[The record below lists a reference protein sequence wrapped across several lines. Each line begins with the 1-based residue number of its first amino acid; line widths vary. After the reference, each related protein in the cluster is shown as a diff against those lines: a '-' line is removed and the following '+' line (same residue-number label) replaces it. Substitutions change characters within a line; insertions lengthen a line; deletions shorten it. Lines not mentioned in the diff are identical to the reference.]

1 MNEIDLA
8 ELVRIRTK
16 GKSIFHIDDYSERS
30 YYTIYKNMAQI
41 MYNST
46 PMIGDNN
53 RNLVF
58 GYLESSSVNASA
70 FIYKNNDYIFIN
82 CGTIVKIHDTFNKL
96 LSNPRVFS
104 EVGKPK
110 YSDYRYHIDPVI
122 NNGENQTVFY
132 NGPSDETR
140 RDLAF
145 LMSYFAVLYVILH
158 EMGHHLN
165 GHLQLL
171 NENSV
176 ETLEM
181 TEEGEVLEK
190 ISILDYQTLEM
201 DADAFATSTSTVH
214 FHSLIEN
221 LDTFPFPA
229 LVPQLGKKNMYR
241 YWLFSILCLYRIL
254 GNDNINEINLY
265 DSKYF
270 PYRLRQALSSRIPI
284 SVLEHLGDKE
294 GAELY
299 ASLIDK
305 MFHYAEDMYNI
316 TFETETD
323 TSDVLVASTDMVAEH
338 SKIVHDNWL
347 NIKPRLMKYARA
359 ILAE

>member
-1 MNEIDLA
+1 MNEIGLA
-8 ELVRIRTK
+8 EIVRIRTK
-16 GKSIFHIDDYSERS
+16 GKSIFYTDDYSERS

-41 MYNST
+41 MYDKT
-46 PMIGDNN
+46 PKIGNN
-53 RNLVF
+53 DRKLVF
-58 GYLESSSVNASA
+58 GYLESDAVNASA
-70 FIYKNNDYIFIN
+70 FIYKKNDYIFIN

-110 YSDYRYHIDPVI
+110 YSDYRYHYDPVI
-122 NNGENQTVFY
+122 NNGENQTVFF
-132 NGPSDETR
+132 NGPTDEKR

-145 LMSYFAVLYVILH
+145 LMSYFAILYVIQH

-171 NENSV
+171 NESDV

-181 TEEGEVLEK
+181 TEERKTLEK

-201 DADAFATSTSTVH
+201 DADAFATSAFTAH
-214 FHSLIEN
+214 LHSMLEN

-229 LVPQLGKKNMYR
+229 LVPQLSKKNMYS
-241 YWLFSILCLYRIL
+241 YWLFSVHCLYRVL
-254 GNDNINEINLY
+254 GNIKIDETNLY
-265 DSKYF
+265 TSRYF
-270 PYRLRQALSSRIPI
+270 PYRVRQALSSRIPI
-284 SVLEHLGDKE
+284 SVLVHLGDKE

-305 MFHYAEDMYNI
+305 MFRYTEEMYNI
-316 TFETETD
+316 TFETQTD
-323 TSDVLVASTDMVAEH
+323 FSDVIVTSTDKVAEH
-338 SKIVHDNWL
+338 SKNVHDNWH
-347 NIKPRLMKYARA
+347 NIKPRLMNYARA
-359 ILAE
+359 ILAD